1 MSAAAKALELA
12 AKPQAQRYLVLGAL
26 GVVFGDIGT
35 SPLYALRLCFAGS
48 RDLSP
53 AAVYGV
59 LSLVAW
65 ALAIVV
71 LFKYI
76 LVVMRADNRGEGG
89 VLALSALVL
98 RAFPNGSGTYVL
110 ALTAGLI
117 GASLF
122 YGDGVITPAIS
133 VLSAVE
139 GLEVVTPGLKEYV
152 LPLTLVMLIGIFV
165 IQQRGT
171 GEVGRYFGPVM
182 ALWFAVLGVTGIVHI
197 LQEPSVLIGLNPYW
211 GIALI
216 VSHPW
221 KGFILLGAVVLAVTG
236 GEALYADMGHFGRR
250 AITTAWMRLVFPALL
265 LNYFGQG
272 ALLLHDPSAL
282 ANPFFRMVPD
292 WATLPLVILASAAT
306 IIASQAVISGA
317 FAITSQA
324 VQLGYLPRMLIRHT
338 SDHER
343 GQVYVPRVN
352 FLLSIAVL
360 GLVLGFRSSNNL
372 GSAYGIAVTGAMG
385 IDTILAYV
393 YMVRVQRWSI
403 LPTTILFGL
412 FLATDASFF
421 SANLLKFLQGG
432 WVPVVIGSAAVLVM
446 STWIKGR
453 RLLAERRREATIPL
467 ASLLARIKPGSPIRI
482 PGTSVFMT
490 GNVQQVPASLLHNL
504 KHNKTLH
511 ERVVLMS
518 VKTADIPRVPEEER
532 LEIHHLDHNFH
543 TITAKYGFTEEPNIW
558 RVLAQCRLQSFP
570 FKLMETSVF
579 VGREKIV
586 ASDKG
591 KMAVWRKKLF
601 VFLSNNAINATE
613 FFHIPSN
620 LVIELGG
627 QTEI

>member
-1 MSAAAKALELA
+1 
-12 AKPQAQRYLVLGAL
+12 
-26 GVVFGDIGT
+26 
-35 SPLYALRLCFAGS
+35 
-48 RDLSP
+48 
-53 AAVYGV
+53 
-59 LSLVAW
+59 
-65 ALAIVV
+65 
-71 LFKYI
+71 
-76 LVVMRADNRGEGG
+76 
-89 VLALSALVL
+89 
-98 RAFPNGSGTYVL
+98 
-110 ALTAGLI
+110 
-117 GASLF
+117 
-122 YGDGVITPAIS
+122 
-133 VLSAVE
+133 
-139 GLEVVTPGLKEYV
+139 
-152 LPLTLVMLIGIFV
+152 
-165 IQQRGT
+165 
-171 GEVGRYFGPVM
+171 
-182 ALWFAVLGVTGIVHI
+182 VTGVVHI
-197 LQEPSVLIGLNPYW
+197 LQEPTVLIGLNPYW

-221 KGFILLGAVVLAVTG
+221 RGFILLGAVVLAVTG

-272 ALLLHDPSAL
+272 ALLLHDPGAL
-282 ANPFFRMVPD
+282 ANPFFRLVPA

-338 SDHER
+338 SAHER

-352 FLLSIAVL
+352 FLLCIAVL

-372 GSAYGIAVTGAMG
+372 GSAYGIAVTGAMA

-393 YMVRVQRWSI
+393 YMVRVQHWSI
-403 LPTTILFGL
+403 LPTTLLFGV
-412 FLATDASFF
+412 FFATDASFF
-421 SANLLKFLQGG
+421 SANVLKIIQGG
-432 WVPVVIGSAAVLVM
+432 WVPVVIGGAVVLAM

-467 ASLLARIKPGSPIRI
+467 ASLLARVKPGSPIRI

-490 GNVQQVPASLLHNL
+490 GNVKLVPASLLHNL

-579 VGREKIV
+579 VGREKII

-601 VFLSNNAINATE
+601 VFLANNAINATE